1 MNNHRLLARVLAA
14 TLLSGAVCAAY
25 GQSGKTISL
34 EEIFELSESRSAQLR
49 PSFSAEDEAIREIA
63 VARSGRLPDISTSL
77 SFSYIGDGF
86 TTERNFSEYQKA
98 SIPHL
103 GNALDINVTQPIYA
117 GGAISN
123 AIKLAEH
130 KSTAARYST
139 ELNRNNIRFQLTG
152 FYLDIY
158 KYHNLRQVV
167 SKNILQANKVL
178 DNMKSR
184 YEQGVVLSNDITRY
198 ELLLANLSLKSVN
211 IDNTLAI
218 LNRNLVTIAGMPEST
233 VIIPDSAI
241 LTRSLPTRN
250 AEQWEQEAR
259 SYSPTLKLAQSELDI
274 SRTSEAIIKSERLP
288 KIGLNAGWSINGP
301 ILVEVPPIDRNLSYW
316 HIGLGISYNLSSL
329 YKSNKTAARSRAA
342 VQLASDKLNAATENV
357 ELQIKSDYIRYLEAY
372 EALNTR
378 QKGVE
383 LARRNYNIIATRYSA
398 GMALVTDILDAA
410 NAKLDAEQQLVNA
423 RINIIYYYYKLLF
436 TSGKI

>member
-14 TLLSGAVCAAY
+14 TLLSGAVCAVY
-25 GQSGKTISL
+25 GQSVKTISL
-34 EEIFELSESRSAQLR
+34 EEIFELAESRSAQLR

-63 VARSGRLPDISTSL
+63 VARSGRLPEINASL

-86 TTERNFSEYQKA
+86 TTKRNFSEYQKA
-98 SIPHL
+98 PIPHL

-167 SKNILQANKVL
+167 SQNILQANKVL

-198 ELLLANLSLKSVN
+198 ELLLANLSLQSVN

-218 LNRNLVTIAGMPEST
+218 INRNLVTIAGMPEST

-241 LTRSLPTRN
+241 LTRSLPTKN
-250 AEQWEQEAR
+250 AELWEQEAR
-259 SYSPTLKLAQSELDI
+259 SCSPTLKLAQSELDI
-274 SRTSEAIIKSERLP
+274 SRTSESIIKSERLP

-316 HIGLGISYNLSSL
+316 HIGVGISYNLSSL
-329 YKSNKTAARSRAA
+329 YKSNKTAARSRVA
-342 VQLASDKLNAATENV
+342 VQLASEKLNAATENV
-357 ELQIKSDYIRYLEAY
+357 ELQIKSDYIRYIEAY
-372 EALNTR
+372 EVLNTR

-383 LARRNYNIIATRYSA
+383 LARRNYDIIATRYSA
-398 GMALVTDILDAA
+398 GMALVTDMLDAA

-423 RINIIYYYYKLLF
+423 RINIIYFYYKLLF